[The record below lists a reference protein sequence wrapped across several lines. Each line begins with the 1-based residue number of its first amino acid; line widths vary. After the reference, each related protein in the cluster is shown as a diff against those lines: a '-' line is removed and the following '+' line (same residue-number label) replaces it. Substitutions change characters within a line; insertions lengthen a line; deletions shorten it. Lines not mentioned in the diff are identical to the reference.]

1 MEKYNKIINILKDA
15 NINYKIENNYL
26 IVYDF
31 NGNINNYISFYK
43 CNGDKTI
50 KLKDNQ
56 NIELSDLI
64 LFKTKGIIIEDFIQY
79 KKPTLFVSNTLCKD
93 FKCDYENKCKLCI
106 NSQLVN
112 QKDQYISLN
121 SLIKLYISN
130 DITEGITF
138 GGLENFDQFFQLYY
152 FIKEFRK
159 VCNDVIII
167 YTGYYKNE
175 IEDKIQLLS
184 KFENIIIKYG
194 RFKPNQTKVY
204 DNILGVYLSNKEQYA
219 EYIS

>member
-31 NGNINNYISFYK
+31 NGNINNYISFYE
-43 CNGDKTI
+43 CNDDKTI
-50 KLKDNQ
+50 KLKDDED
-56 NIELSDLI
+56 IELSNLI

-79 KKPTLFVSNTLCKD
+79 KKPTLFVSNTLCKN

-121 SLIKLYISN
+121 SLIKLYTFN

-152 FIKEFRK
+152 FVKEFRK
-159 VCNDVIII
+159 VSNDVIII

-175 IEDKIQLLS
+175 IEDEIQLLS
-184 KFENIIIKYG
+184 KFKNIIIKYG